1 MCFHVFFG
9 IFGNDYSSRYPLSRF
24 SGVNSGPLVLSTVR
38 VIYPYTENGYLRVSI
53 IRNLWGSFSFS
64 IQTPGEV
71 FYGTDCECSNMNCPK
86 DPDTG
91 IVCGG
96 VLKRCWSFSPSEWV
110 LCFMWLTLMFVCVIA
125 MQVEASV
132 TVDDATALEI
142 GQVHPAVVVQT
153 QVNVSRTGWEWTNER
168 THRTRAK
175 TCTQFQIYRYVYTD
189 PSKHTNKLK
198 VSNISLSVYRGNTC
212 GQYLVVLILF
222 GLLSNLHKN
231 RSGCFNTRF
240 RVRLPS
246 LD

>member
-1 MCFHVFFG
+1 MFFFY

-153 QVNVSRTGWEWTNER
+153 QVNVSRTGWEWTNAR
-168 THRTRAK
+168 THAHVHTLSDIQIRIHGPKQAYKK
-175 TCTQFQIYRYVYTD
+175 TKSFEHF
-189 PSKHTNKLK
+189 S
-198 VSNISLSVYRGNTC
+198 
-212 GQYLVVLILF
+212 F
-222 GLLSNLHKN
+222 GLSRKHLWSVSCGPYPFWFVVQSAQK
-231 RSGCFNTRF
+231 
-240 RVRLPS
+240 
-246 LD
+246 